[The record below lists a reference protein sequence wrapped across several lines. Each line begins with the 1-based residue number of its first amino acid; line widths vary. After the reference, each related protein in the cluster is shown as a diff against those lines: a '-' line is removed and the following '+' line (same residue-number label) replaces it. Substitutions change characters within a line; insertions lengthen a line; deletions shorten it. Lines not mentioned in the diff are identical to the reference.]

1 MLVKRDPF
9 AREELH
15 KESVTN
21 GVDSKSCSWCGGHA
35 KTSSG
40 KKRLWQFRLETDGGS
55 KYDIKGL
62 FCSKSCFY
70 TYHNR

>member
-1 MLVKRDPF
+1 MLVSRDPF

-15 KESVTN
+15 KESVTKWI
-21 GVDSKSCSWCGGHA
+21 DHKSCAWCGNHA

-55 KYDIKGL
+55 TFRIDGL
-62 FCSKSCFY
+62 FCSKSCFNI
-70 TYHNR
+70 YHNR